1 MKGNL
6 FNTIVREQQQR
17 VYSLALYILR
27 DKAEA
32 EDLTQD
38 VFMRLYN
45 SADKIESQKIPS
57 WLSAVTR
64 NACIDKL
71 RKRREFT
78 QIEDEH
84 QITQAVQ
91 EPSGNLQNTQL
102 SEWLNNAVLA
112 LKEPY
117 QSLIRLCDI
126 DQNSQQVAAQALN
139 LSTTQVKVYLHRAR
153 SQLRELLKEF
163 THEQ

>member
-6 FNTIVREQQQR
+6 FNTIVREQQLR

-27 DKAEA
+27 DQPEA
-32 EDLTQD
+32 EDVTQD
-38 VFMRLYN
+38 VFTRLFN
-45 SADKIESQKIPS
+45 SLDKVEPEKISS

-64 NACIDKL
+64 NACIDKI

-84 QITQAVQ
+84 HITHSVH
-91 EPSGNLQNTQL
+91 EPSGHLQNTQL

-126 DQNSQQVAAQALN
+126 EQNSQQTAAQTLN
-139 LSTTQVKVYLHRAR
+139 LSATQVKVYLHRAR

-163 THEQ
+163 THER

>member
-1 MKGNL
+1 M

-27 DKAEA
+27 DQLEA
-32 EDLTQD
+32 EDLTQE
-38 VFMRLYN
+38 VFTRLWN
-45 SADKIESQKIPS
+45 NIEKIEPEKTPS
-57 WLSAVTR
+57 WLSSVTR
-64 NACIDKL
+64 NACIDKI
-71 RKRREFT
+71 RQRREFT

-84 QITQAVQ
+84 NMTDTIE

-112 LKEPY
+112 LNEPY
-117 QSLIRLCDI
+117 RSLIRLCDI
-126 DQNSQQVAAQALN
+126 EQNSQQAAAQALN
-139 LSTTQVKVYLHRAR
+139 LNATQVKVYLHRAR
-153 SQLRELLKEF
+153 GQLRELLKEF